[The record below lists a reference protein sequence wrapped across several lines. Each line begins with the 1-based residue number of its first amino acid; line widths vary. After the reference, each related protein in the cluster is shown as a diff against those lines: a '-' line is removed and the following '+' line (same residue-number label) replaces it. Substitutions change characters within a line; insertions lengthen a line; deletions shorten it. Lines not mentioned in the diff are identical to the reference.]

1 MSNEYKEFLDKLHT
15 DILNRAIDREYKLP
29 SERDLQKMYDVTR
42 YTLRKGIDELVEKG
56 LVYRVQGS
64 GIYLRKQPNEKM
76 FSLDNTLGITL
87 ESVKLNRTLETKVIR
102 FEEVDF
108 QSINMN
114 FVSLS
119 LPGDTRLYFVERLRI
134 IDQKPFV
141 VEYSYYI
148 KDKVKYLNKEIVDGS
163 IFAYLNEVVGL
174 RFGFADK
181 RVSAEKL
188 SSETAD
194 LLNLN
199 KDDPTI
205 VIKDQA
211 YLANGELFNFSKLC
225 YNYEEA
231 QFFMHAS
238 MR

>member
-1 MSNEYKEFLDKLHT
+1 MSKQYKDFLDKIHT
-15 DILNRAIDREYKLP
+15 DILNRAIDKEYKLP
-29 SERDLQKMYDVTR
+29 NETALQKMYGVTR
-42 YTLRKGIDELVEKG
+42 YTLRKGVDELVERG

-108 QSINMN
+108 KSLNINSDSI
-114 FVSLS
+114 SLD
-119 LPGDTRLYFVERLRI
+119 GDTKLYFVERLRI
-134 IDQKPFV
+134 IDHKPFV

-148 KDKVKYLNKEIVDGS
+148 KDKVKYLNKEIVEDS
-163 IFAYLNEVVGL
+163 IFSYLHEVVGL

-181 RVSAEKL
+181 RISAEKL
-188 SSETAD
+188 TTETAG

-199 KDDPTI
+199 TGEPTI

-225 YNYEEA
+225 YNFEEA